1 MQTLNY
7 EASWDKAI
15 SKRDRQELEA
25 LFSSLDTFPPFTVVR
40 HALSHKKELLVT
52 AIVHNTADQP
62 LLFQEQ
68 RIMYSIGGKQIAE
81 NTFSLSSFIVPPKT
95 SMPWTFIFPAGSWQE
110 NEARLGELYFG

>member
-25 LFSSLDTFPPFTVVR
+25 LFSSLDTFPPFTVIR
-40 HALSHKKELLVT
+40 HAVNYKKELLVT
-52 AIVHNTADQP
+52 AIVHNTADEP

-68 RIMYSIGGKQIAE
+68 RITYSIDGKQKAE

-95 SMPWTFIFPAGSWQE
+95 SMPWTFIFPTDSWRDH
-110 NEARLGELYFG
+110 EAKIGELSFG